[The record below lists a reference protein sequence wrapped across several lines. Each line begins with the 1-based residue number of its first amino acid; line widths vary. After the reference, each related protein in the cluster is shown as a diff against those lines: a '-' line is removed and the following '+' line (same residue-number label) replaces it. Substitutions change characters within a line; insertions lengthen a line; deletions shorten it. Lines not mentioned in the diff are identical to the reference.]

1 MATLLAAVMVSMAA
15 GYARAQQQPLLLPSA
30 VAYDAAGDLFF
41 VDTNRNQV
49 FEVSLAGA
57 LTTVA
62 GTAVQGFGGD
72 GGTATSAELNA
83 PQGLAIGADGTIY
96 VADTGNQRVRAIANG
111 QISTFAGTGVA
122 GFSGDNGPA
131 TAAMLSRPTA
141 LALDGHGNVLICDTA
156 NQRIR
161 RVSAGTITTV
171 GGTGVQGFAGDAST
185 ASSAEFDSPAGI
197 AVASDGRIFVAD
209 TQNNRLRVI
218 ATDGTIQT
226 FAGTGAA
233 GYAGDGG
240 PATAASLDLPHG
252 ITLDAAGDVLFA
264 DSNNQRIRVIT
275 PQGTISTIAGN
286 GVQGFAADGIASTSG
301 ALNTPRGVAIS
312 SFFTPVFGD
321 TPNQLV
327 REIAANGEIYTI
339 ALAPVVRSSTVT
351 LTAARS
357 TVYGNESATV
367 AVSGSAAT
375 PQGSVALQSGM
386 ATLANAV
393 LSSGSATLSGLAL
406 PAGTYS
412 LTAAYSGDGLNPAA
426 SSVATSVTVSPA
438 QVVASA
444 APVSITYGQAIPA
457 LSGTITGI
465 LPQDAALV
473 SVAFSTTASLL
484 DPVGS
489 YPIAAS
495 MTGKGSSN
503 YTLTTSPSSGALN
516 IVQAQST
523 LTLQPLNQTF
533 YAGQSVLL
541 TASLGSATTGTPTGL
556 VSFADAGTVVAQ
568 ATAVNGIASVSYV
581 PSTQGSHII
590 TASYSGDKNFLGSI
604 SGTETTTVAALPD
617 FTVTPSTT
625 SQTVQGGL
633 IATYGLNVASQSAPF
648 TGSVTFSVAGLP
660 SGVTASFSPTA
671 VVPGSIGATVILS
684 VQTIALARLSSPRAL
699 HRNDPLLLCLCLPL
713 VMRRKRRGSRQCLGS
728 CCLVLLSIALA
739 STFGCGDRT
748 VSTSVTQSQSS
759 TLTITATGTN
769 LAGAIV
775 AHTATVALTVQ

>member
-1 MATLLAAVMVSMAA
+1 MATLLAVVMVFMAT

-62 GTAVQGFGGD
+62 GTGVQGFAGD
-72 GGTATSAELNA
+72 GNTASSAELNA
-83 PQGLAIGADGTIY
+83 PQGLAVGADGTIY
-96 VADTGNQRVRAIANG
+96 IADTGNQRIRVIVNG
-111 QISTFAGTGVA
+111 QISSFAGTGVA

-131 TAAMLSRPTA
+131 TAAMMSRPTA
-141 LALDGHGNVLICDTA
+141 LALDGQGNLLICDTT

-171 GGTGVQGFAGDAST
+171 AGTGVQGFGGDGST

-209 TQNNRLRVI
+209 THNNRLRVI
-218 ATDGTIQT
+218 ATDGTVQT
-226 FAGTGAA
+226 FAGTGAV
-233 GYAGDGG
+233 GYSGDGG
-240 PATAASLDLPHG
+240 PATAASLALPHE
-252 ITLDAAGDVLFA
+252 ITFDVAGDVLFA
-264 DSNNQRIRVIT
+264 DSSNQRIRLIT
-275 PQGTISTIAGN
+275 PQGTISTLAGS
-286 GVQGFAADGIASTSG
+286 GVQGFAADGSGSMSG
-301 ALNTPRGVAIS
+301 ALNTPRGLAMS
-312 SFFTPVFGD
+312 SFNAPVFAD

-339 ALAPVVRSSTVT
+339 ALAPVVRNSTVT
-351 LTAARS
+351 LTAAPS
-357 TVYGNESATV
+357 TIYGNEAATV
-367 AVSGSAAT
+367 VVSGSVGT
-375 PQGSVALQSGM
+375 PQGSVALQSGS
-386 ATLANAV
+386 ATLANAT
-393 LSSGSATLSGLAL
+393 LSGGSATLSGLAL

-426 SSVATSVTVSPA
+426 SSPATSVTVSPA

-444 APVSITYGQAIPA
+444 MPVSIAYGQAVPA
-457 LSGTITGI
+457 LTGTTTGI
-465 LPQDAALV
+465 LPQDAASV
-473 SVAFSTTASLL
+473 SVAFSTTASFL

-489 YPIAAS
+489 YSIAAS
-495 MTGKGSSN
+495 MTGKASSN
-503 YTLTTSPSSGALN
+503 YTLTTSPYSGSLT

-523 LTLQPLNQTF
+523 VTLQPLNQTF

-541 TASLGSATTGTPTGL
+541 TANLGSATMGTPTGL
-556 VSFADAGTVVAQ
+556 VSFADDGTVVAQ
-568 ATAVNGIASVSYV
+568 ATLVNGIASASYV
-581 PSTQGSHII
+581 PSSQGSHAV
-590 TASYSGDKNFLGSI
+590 TASYAGDKNFLGST
-604 SGTETTTVAALPD
+604 SGAETTTVAALPD
-617 FTVTPSTT
+617 FTVTPTTT

-633 IATYGLNVASQSAPF
+633 IAIYDLNVASQSTPF
-648 TGSVTFSVAGLP
+648 TGDVTFSVAGLP
-660 SGVTASFSPTA
+660 SGVTASFSPTT
-671 VVPGSIGATVILS
+671 VVPGSIGAAVTLS
-684 VQTIALARLSSPRAL
+684 VQTIVLAHLAAPRTL
-699 HRNDPLLLCLCLPL
+699 RGSDSLLLCFCLPL
-713 VMRRKRRGSRQCLGS
+713 VMRRKRRGGRGGFGGRA
-728 CCLVLLSIALA
+728 VLLGVVLV

-748 VSTSVTQSQSS
+748 VSTSVTQTQSS